1 MNKSFGSVGKGFGS
15 ENVPDLCAPSF
26 TTTRRGTF
34 SANTS
39 VNQRLGGGPV
49 GGLGLSSGGV
59 AVPAVRSGGFLA
71 GGSWSLAACQGVT
84 GVWLLLEELGVSLAA
99 CQGGTGVWLLLE
111 ELGVRTTLVSGE
123 KGRLRLYLSS

>member
-1 MNKSFGSVGKGFGS
+1 MSKGFGSVGKSFGS
-15 ENVPDLCAPSF
+15 DNVPALCAPSL
-26 TTTRRGTF
+26 TTTRRGSF

-71 GGSWSLAACQGVT
+71 GGSWSLAACQGGT
-84 GVWLLLEELGVSLAA
+84 GVWLLLEELGVS
-99 CQGGTGVWLLLE
+99 
-111 ELGVRTTLVSGE
+111 TTLVSGE
-123 KGRLRLYLSS
+123 KGRLRLYFSS